1 MVQFKFSFED
11 VTADE
16 IKVRTIEEAAKEK
29 RSPVLEFIPQSKLFI
44 YTKKKVKHPHVF
56 LKWQMIW
63 QVSQDYWPDN
73 LKNAM
78 VTC

>member
-1 MVQFKFSFED
+1 
-11 VTADE
+11 
-16 IKVRTIEEAAKEK
+16 
-29 RSPVLEFIPQSKLFI
+29 
-44 YTKKKVKHPHVF
+44 
-56 LKWQMIW
+56 LKWQIIR

>member
-1 MVQFKFSFED
+1 
-11 VTADE
+11 
-16 IKVRTIEEAAKEK
+16 
-29 RSPVLEFIPQSKLFI
+29 
-44 YTKKKVKHPHVF
+44 

>member
-29 RSPVLEFIPQSKLFI
+29 RSPVLEFLRQSKLFI

-56 LKWQMIW
+56 LKWQMIR

>member
-1 MVQFKFSFED
+1 
-11 VTADE
+11 
-16 IKVRTIEEAAKEK
+16 
-29 RSPVLEFIPQSKLFI
+29 
-44 YTKKKVKHPHVF
+44 
-56 LKWQMIW
+56 LKWQMIR